1 VIVVSV
7 QLDSAIHPSRDM
19 ELARLEIANRGDHPR
34 KSYGNYT
41 ARTLHGRGKKML
53 DRRQT
58 QLHTEIEDFPR
69 EAEHIWNL
77 VAKALTQ
84 MGYGK

>member
-1 VIVVSV
+1 MIVVSV
-7 QLDSAIHPSRDM
+7 QLDSAIHPSRDV
-19 ELARLEIANRGDHPR
+19 ELARMEIANTGTHPK
-34 KSYGNYT
+34 KSHGNYI

-58 QLHTEIEDFPR
+58 QRHTEVDDHPR

-77 VAKALTQ
+77 VAKALKQ
-84 MGYGK
+84 MGYK